1 MMKANWIKGLVIF
14 AWILGSFLLSLQ
26 SDQEAR
32 SADNENYCFTCH
44 TNARKL
50 IEITR
55 ELKKEQK
62 GKPGASTET
71 VGEG

>member
-1 MMKANWIKGLVIF
+1 MKAKWIKGVVIF
-14 AWILGSFLLSLQ
+14 LWILGSSVLLLQ
-26 SDQEAR
+26 NGREAH
-32 SADNENYCFTCH
+32 SADKENYCFTCH

>member
-1 MMKANWIKGLVIF
+1 MKTNWIKVLVIF
-14 AWILGSFLLSLQ
+14 AWILGSFLFLLQ
-26 SDQEAR
+26 NGREAR
-32 SADNENYCFTCH
+32 SAAKENYCFSCH

-55 ELKKEQK
+55 ELKQEKK